1 MTQST
6 SKLIPAEAQRDGR
19 LTVFPLLADGEAQL
33 PYLLLA
39 DAMESGTLRITEIG
53 QGTVPALLALN
64 QGDVDV
70 LVLDG
75 EQLIG
80 AKQNRMPN
88 RTILLPAKSETRI
101 PVSCMEQGR
110 WHYRHPSAGPASAG
124 PESADS
130 LRFRHEA
137 QHSPSKIRRHV
148 RNLEAKLAMD
158 GMAAAPADLSR
169 AQSEV
174 WTSVGDYADSLG
186 ARSPTID
193 LDHVYHQRRE
203 DLRIRIESFP
213 LVDGQIGLLA
223 FYGERPLGMDVIGGQ
238 ELFGRLHARLLRGY
252 LMDSLEA
259 DATHGRLEQRLRRY
273 ERESGTPASG
283 PPDDQGE
290 TPFGELD
297 EAAAL
302 RFMDAVQK
310 AKRTAAP
317 TVGGGLYHVLSHTV
331 VGGELLD
338 ANRLVHQSAFPI
350 SEDDATRTELEERI
364 QVHQRRSRYQ
374 GPIAGPRSR
383 GGRGG

>member
-1 MTQST
+1 MTHST

-19 LTVFPLLADGEAQL
+19 LTVFPLLADGEVQL

-64 QGDVDV
+64 QGDADV

-110 WHYRHPSAGPASAG
+110 WHYRHRSAG

-158 GMAAAPADLSR
+158 GMGWRWTGWRPRQPIFPGRSR
-169 AQSEV
+169 
-174 WTSVGDYADSLG
+174 
-186 ARSPTID
+186 RS
-193 LDHVYHQRRE
+193 
-203 DLRIRIESFP
+203 
-213 LVDGQIGLLA
+213 G
-223 FYGERPLGMDVIGGQ
+223 RP
-238 ELFGRLHARLLRGY
+238 
-252 LMDSLEA
+252 
-259 DATHGRLEQRLRRY
+259 
-273 ERESGTPASG
+273 SGTTPTAWARGRRRAIWATCIKSG
-283 PPDDQGE
+283 
-290 TPFGELD
+290 
-297 EAAAL
+297 
-302 RFMDAVQK
+302 
-310 AKRTAAP
+310 AP
-317 TVGGGLYHVLSHTV
+317 
-331 VGGELLD
+331 
-338 ANRLVHQSAFPI
+338 I
-350 SEDDATRTELEERI
+350 
-364 QVHQRRSRYQ
+364 
-374 GPIAGPRSR
+374 
-383 GGRGG
+383 